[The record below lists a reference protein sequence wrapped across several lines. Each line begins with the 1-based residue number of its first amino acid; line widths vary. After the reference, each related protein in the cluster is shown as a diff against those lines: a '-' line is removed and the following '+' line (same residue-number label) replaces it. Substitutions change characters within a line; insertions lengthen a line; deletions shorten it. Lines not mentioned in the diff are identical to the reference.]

1 MSTYKRTFEE
11 WVEVIRDQVIFVDV
25 KPYSHNIISIA
36 LKAISEQHGDAA
48 ANRVI
53 RDMDLER
60 LGWSQATL

>member
-11 WVEVIRDQVIFVDV
+11 WVEVIRGEVVFVNV

-36 LKAISEQHGDAA
+36 LKAIAEQHGDAA